1 MFDEKTARNPRA
13 FLSRHKS
20 ALIITVA
27 VSALLFP
34 SPARAFD
41 FSAWD
46 GILKQN
52 TRRSVY
58 EGVAYAGFDYAAILN
73 SREFARLLA
82 DLDAFSPEA
91 LRGRDEQTAFWINA
105 YNIFAVSLVLE
116 NYPARGI
123 KDAGTIF
130 TPVWK
135 VRAGKVGGKPY
146 TLDYIEHE
154 ILRPTGEPGV
164 HFAIVC
170 ASVSCPDLRAEA
182 YQPTRLAEQLNSQL
196 GEFLNNAG
204 KGLRTERGEK
214 TVYLSKIFRWY
225 EKDFDKAGGILG
237 FINRN
242 LGDSRAVPKDYSIKY
257 LPYIWELNSVR

>member
-1 MFDEKTARNPRA
+1 MLTAA
-13 FLSRHKS
+13 VL
-20 ALIITVA
+20 ALV
-27 VSALLFP
+27 FP
-34 SPARAFD
+34 SSARAFD

-58 EGVAYAGFDYAAILN
+58 QGVAYAGFDYAAILN

-82 DLDAFSPEA
+82 DLEAFSPET
-91 LRGRDEQTAFWINA
+91 LRGRDEKMAFWINA
-105 YNIFAVSLVLE
+105 YNIFAVSLVLQ
-116 NYPARGI
+116 NYPVKGI
-123 KDAGTIF
+123 KDAGTLF

-154 ILRPTGEPGV
+154 ILRPMGEPGV

-182 YQPTRLAEQLNSQL
+182 YRPTNLADQLDSQL
-196 GEFLNNAG
+196 GEFLRNPG
-204 KGLRTERGEK
+204 KGLRTEQGSR
-214 TVYLSKIFRWY
+214 TAHLSKIFRWY
-225 EKDFDKAGGILG
+225 EKDFDKAGGALN
-237 FINRN
+237 FINRR
-242 LGDSRAVPKDYSIKY
+242 LGDSLAIPKEYAIKY
-257 LPYIWELNSVR
+257 MPYIWELNSVR